1 MSEIDNHLS
10 KKYDV
15 HKRLGKGAYGI
26 VWKAKSRRS
35 GRIVAIKKIFDAFRN
50 RTDAQR
56 TFREIIF
63 LKEFNNH
70 PNIIRLLNVHKAD
83 NDRDLYLVFE
93 YMSTDLHHV
102 IRKGNILRDIH
113 KEYIM
118 YQLFQATAYI
128 HSGNVIHRDQKP
140 SNILLDSECRCKIA
154 DFGLARSLS
163 STELEENQ
171 DCLTDYVATR
181 WYRAPEILLGYQKY
195 TKGVDMKI
203 HTMDQIEHIARL
215 LGNSQL
221 LKLKK
226 ICSSQ
231 TAQLVGKMISKHSVS
246 KWSSTIKEKY
256 PEGID
261 LLQKLLLVTPDD
273 RITAPEAIKH
283 KYVTKFFIIK
293 NMTTTSTTMSFRHSM
308 TMFSSRWI
316 SIDVNYMISLKVIK
330 QTKGCEKLA
339 HAFFREEILS
349 QIDGAINYGY
359 PHS

>member
-195 TKGVDMKI
+195 TKGVDMWSLGCILGEMIIGKPLFPGKS
-203 HTMDQIEHIARL
+203 TMDQIEHIARL

-283 KYVTKFFIIK
+283 KYVTKFYNKKHDYHLNYDVVPPFNDNVQLSVDQYRRKLYDIIK
-293 NMTTTSTTMSFRHSM
+293 GDKTNQGM
-308 TMFSSRWI
+308 
-316 SIDVNYMISLKVIK
+316 
-330 QTKGCEKLA
+330 
-339 HAFFREEILS
+339 
-349 QIDGAINYGY
+349 
-359 PHS
+359 